1 MASLVSKD
9 AYLQKLA
16 SKVCATQNQEPR
28 KRPFDIIRVFIIRAE
43 VSREADQP
51 KKKKKE
57 KPNGKKTSEAKQ
69 RKPVVNTTK
78 KGSSQ
83 PAPSKAQTTVLDG
96 TSGTVLNGTAVK
108 DAKTATD
115 SFFAVDILRQRLHEK
130 IEESRGN
137 GSSKG
142 LSAEDLAKK
151 RARRKQERER
161 KKRKRKEIRMKKL
174 AEKTGE
180 GETAEESKGDGAKVE
195 NPGGTGGRGGAET
208 SIVFNKV
215 DLSGEY
221 VSKAQQKKEKRKKIK
236 GNVTPLTGKNYKQLL
251 DRVEARKAKVEELR
265 SKDEEKAKELEE
277 KIKWTNVLYKAEG
290 LKIKD
295 NEELLRR
302 SLKRKEKMRAQKK
315 RRWEQRSENVLEKM
329 QNRQDK
335 RRKNIQKKKQSKAEK
350 RKDRARKKGRI
361 LPEDLKR
368 LFLS

>member
-28 KRPFDIIRVFIIRAE
+28 KRPFGNM
-43 VSREADQP
+43 SREADQP

-96 TSGTVLNGTAVK
+96 TSGTGNSN
-108 DAKTATD
+108 AKTATD

-361 LPEDLKR
+361 LPEDLNKPPY
-368 LFLS
+368 

>member
-28 KRPFDIIRVFIIRAE
+28 KRPFVPYR
-43 VSREADQP
+43 SREADQP

-57 KPNGKKTSEAKQ
+57 KLNGKKTSEAKQ
-69 RKPVVNTTK
+69 RKPVVHTTK

-108 DAKTATD
+108 TAQAPKDAKTNAG

-180 GETAEESKGDGAKVE
+180 GEPVEESKGDGAKAE

-361 LPEDLKR
+361 LPEDLK
-368 LFLS
+368 